1 MKIVYRLKKNYS
13 YVFIILLTVLYLVF
27 LSDNC
32 SSDSYSN
39 AYSSLYAQDMF
50 KPHHLLYCLF
60 GHIVLLLFGFT
71 AVEPI
76 TLLQITNALFAGGC
90 LLVARR
96 MIKRVNRNETFL
108 SFAILACGTCFGFA
122 RFAIDNECYI
132 IPVFFNLLALY
143 YMQVFLVKNTVS
155 RLVKASVSI
164 VAACLFH
171 QIAVLVWICLFVVL
185 IANKNG
191 KYLLVFLS
199 ISMIVPLAYWIAS
212 YGVTGSANVSSLMGF
227 VLHDYL
233 DGTAQMPQ
241 LKQVVVL
248 TLASLFRT
256 FFQMHGYVFEIAR
269 LNPLAFT
276 IICLVVI
283 GLVVLGMIRFA
294 KAKKRS
300 LILFHDR
307 RFVRLLWLVLVF
319 NIAFA
324 AFSNGNAEFMVMI
337 PFVAILIFS
346 YCYTNQSVLLY
357 LSCAMLI
364 WNVPFGLYPY
374 AFTRM
379 HCNERTAD
387 LMRLHPEAVYVLME
401 KPYVENI
408 YLYKYSDED
417 MPLMYNAHKYDSV
430 MFKEHKAQGREV
442 ITDVIG
448 AESPLSRASMVTE
461 IKFRF
466 DGIKKEKIFFRFHFL
481 GIKRELSL
489 L

>member
-1 MKIVYRLKKNYS
+1 
-13 YVFIILLTVLYLVF
+13 
-27 LSDNC
+27 
-32 SSDSYSN
+32 
-39 AYSSLYAQDMF
+39 
-50 KPHHLLYCLF
+50 
-60 GHIVLLLFGFT
+60 
-71 AVEPI
+71 
-76 TLLQITNALFAGGC
+76 
-90 LLVARR
+90 
-96 MIKRVNRNETFL
+96 
-108 SFAILACGTCFGFA
+108 
-122 RFAIDNECYI
+122 
-132 IPVFFNLLALY
+132 
-143 YMQVFLVKNTVS
+143 
-155 RLVKASVSI
+155 
-164 VAACLFH
+164 
-171 QIAVLVWICLFVVL
+171 
-185 IANKNG
+185 
-191 KYLLVFLS
+191 
-199 ISMIVPLAYWIAS
+199 
-212 YGVTGSANVSSLMGF
+212 
-227 VLHDYL
+227 
-233 DGTAQMPQ
+233 
-241 LKQVVVL
+241 
-248 TLASLFRT
+248 
-256 FFQMHGYVFEIAR
+256 FEIAR